1 MAYLAALS
9 LSGGVRVGLAA
20 VAGVALG
27 LAIYGL
33 IAALGLTAIIEQ
45 SHLLYEALRWGG
57 VAYLFWLAWDAW
69 SSERETG
76 SDPADS
82 HDEALHPAFRRGLV
96 TNLLNPKAGV
106 FYVAVV
112 PSFVTP
118 DTQHVMAQ
126 TLLLSGIF
134 VAIATGVH
142 LAIVLLASRLHGVLA
157 DPAQRRTVRR
167 VLALVLAAIAV
178 WFAVSTAR

>member
-1 MAYLAALS
+1 
-9 LSGGVRVGLAA
+9 
-20 VAGVALG
+20 
-27 LAIYGL
+27 
-33 IAALGLTAIIEQ
+33 
-45 SHLLYEALRWGG
+45 
-57 VAYLFWLAWDAW
+57 
-69 SSERETG
+69 
-76 SDPADS
+76 
-82 HDEALHPAFRRGLV
+82 
-96 TNLLNPKAGV
+96 V

-118 DTQHVMAQ
+118 ETHDVMAQ

-134 VAIATGVH
+134 VAIATCVH

-167 VLALVLAAIAV
+167 ILALALAAIAI